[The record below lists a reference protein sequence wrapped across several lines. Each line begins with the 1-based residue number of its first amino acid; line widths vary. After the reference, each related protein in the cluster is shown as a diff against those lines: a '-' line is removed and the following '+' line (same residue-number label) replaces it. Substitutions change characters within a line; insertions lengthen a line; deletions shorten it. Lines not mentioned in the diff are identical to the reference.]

1 MNIGKSLMK
10 REQGNEVIFEY
21 KKLKTWSRNV
31 SIKQQTLI
39 PIPVIQS
46 DKIIYVEGKEN
57 FIICLSASGHS
68 YFYNFLS
75 GQQFIPLNDQSE
87 HVFKLG
93 LIQNSVFLI
102 LQKRLEQN
110 LKFFLISLDYKNFL
124 KRTEILSE
132 NNFSLENLIEFDY
145 LNNNLVVSR
154 QNFFQVFK
162 IPSCNL
168 ITQASVSNNFYFK
181 NQLLSF
187 EIQGVLIKI
196 ILTDLSSFAS
206 KEFFIENP
214 SNLKIFDYFS
224 DFLIFSENQEL
235 KRISLKTK
243 EITTI
248 SAMPKVYCIG
258 NVSSIAVF
266 DEEFIMMNK
275 NLSKVSAQVSKFC
288 GDLEGIVVVLDKN

>member
-168 ITQASVSNNFYFK
+168 
-181 NQLLSF
+181 
-187 EIQGVLIKI
+187 QGVLIKI